1 MMALQHRCPC
11 GAPGRTSPLS
21 LLPVLAGGL
30 LIAARVGIAQVPS
43 PSQAQQALQ
52 QALQQ
57 NPGLPDIIR
66 QRIQQS
72 GLTPEQVRARLG
84 ASGYP
89 ANLLD
94 PYMGMATVAQVPPGA
109 AELAAMQALG
119 LGPIQV
125 ERLHRRW
132 TRGCSN
138 CG

>member
-52 QALQQ
+52 QAVQQ

-72 GLTPEQVRARLG
+72 GLTPEQVRARL
-84 ASGYP
+84 AMSGYP
-89 ANLLD
+89 TNLLD
-94 PYMGMATVAQVPPGA
+94 AYLGPPLPGGALPVPGA
-109 AELAAMQALG
+109 LELGAVQALG
-119 LGPIQV
+119 LSLVPSSQ
-125 ERLHRRW
+125 L
-132 TRGCSN
+132 
-138 CG
+138 